1 LRGKNFMILWRQ
13 DWFVIDRFKWLSE
26 DAFLFPDAVEH
37 VELCRIGRQALQAND
52 IDKLRQVVAHLD
64 STRVGTSGEDDM
76 VAGSNILVG

>member
-1 LRGKNFMILWRQ
+1 MNKLTTPQ
-13 DWFVIDRFKWLSE
+13 T
-26 DAFLFPDAVEH
+26 
-37 VELCRIGRQALQAND
+37 ND